1 MKSICRTTMVL
12 LLTVLSLACFGSTQ
26 PATRSPR
33 APVPRLT
40 AVVVDRFSVVAQPL
54 GRAQAQAGGED
65 LSWMLAGWATS
76 EAEKSV
82 LQRQVAASVQR
93 ANAGGGEKQ
102 PHLSGEV
109 VMPVSLP
116 PHLKGLSAA
125 GSSGSLAV
133 ASVRLVDGE
142 GRTIGEGTASVDWDG
157 VRWLTGARYRRPRP
171 VNNALV
177 DAARK
182 AVDLAIRDLHRSLE
196 G

>member
-12 LLTVLSLACFGSTQ
+12 LLSALSLACLGSTQ
-26 PATRSPR
+26 PATRSP
-33 APVPRLT
+33 AEPVLRLT
-40 AVVVDRFSVVAQPL
+40 ALVIDRFSVVAQPV
-54 GRAQAQAGGED
+54 GRAQVQAGGED
-65 LSWMLAGWATS
+65 LSWTLAEWATR

-102 PHLSGEV
+102 PRLSGEV
-109 VMPVSLP
+109 VIPVSLP
-116 PHLKGLSAA
+116 SNLKGLSAA
-125 GSSGSLAV
+125 KSSGSLAV

-142 GRTIGEGTASVDWDG
+142 GRTLGQGTASVDWDG

-182 AVDLAIRDLHRSLE
+182 AVDLAIRDLRQSL
-196 G
+196 GG